1 MHQPHQMEKNI
12 TYLYITKYDYYMSGV
27 FCDEREKNGRNGNRA
42 RKMKLRYSRSGEYF
56 PVVFTLHNAMHT
68 WKSFLSAQKRPV
80 VQKKTIT
87 TFAAMPFFG
96 AI

>member
-68 WKSFLSAQKRPV
+68 WTGV
-80 VQKKTIT
+80 
-87 TFAAMPFFG
+87 
-96 AI
+96 